1 MMSENCE
8 EYLRIIKM
16 KEEMQD
22 ERNEIF
28 ETEFEEIQ
36 KMEKVLSKF
45 K

>member
-8 EYLRIIKM
+8 EYLRIIQM